1 MRIRDSIM
9 IPIAM
14 LILII
19 MCASIGLIIGWC
31 LCINGYTG
39 KFCPE
44 CGNRFSSSASYC
56 DIDGAEL
63 REIHNRG

>member
-1 MRIRDSIM
+1 MPGSTKMSI
-9 IPIAM
+9 AL
-14 LILII
+14 LILVILCII
-19 MCASIGLIIGWC
+19 LGLIIGWRM
-31 LCINGYTG
+31 CIDNYTG

-63 REIHNRG
+63 REIHNRE